1 MAKITGTGAPT
12 SKTQAA
18 VGDIYTDTTNG
29 KQYKCK
35 CAYKSNTEKMYVSYW
50 APLDMPNQEPQ
61 SGNNENKSVRPH
73 NHNK

>member
-35 CAYKSNTEKMYVSYW
+35 CAYKSNTEKMYMSY
-50 APLDMPNQEPQ
+50 
-61 SGNNENKSVRPH
+61 
-73 NHNK
+73 

>member
-35 CAYKSNTEKMYVSYW
+35 CAYKSNHCTF
-50 APLDMPNQEPQ
+50 PNLQTHCT
-61 SGNNENKSVRPH
+61 S
-73 NHNK
+73 